1 MKPEIQQKIDAE
13 INLFENQFEDI
24 MPALPSTIN
33 TPRMKML
40 IIRLLEVYDFSAEQM
55 LDISMTLVELSAM
68 KEEKK
73 RKKRNVQ

>member
-1 MKPEIQQKIDAE
+1 MKPEIQEKIEAE

-24 MPALPSTIN
+24 MPTLPKTIN

-68 KEEKK
+68 KEEG
-73 RKKRNVQ
+73 KKRNVQ

>member
-1 MKPEIQQKIDAE
+1 MKPEIQEKIEAE

-24 MPALPSTIN
+24 MPTLPKTIN

-68 KEEKK
+68 KEEGT
-73 RKKRNVQ
+73 KRNVQ

>member
-1 MKPEIQQKIDAE
+1 MTPEIEAKIEAE
-13 INLFENQFEDI
+13 INLFENHFEDI
-24 MPALPSTIN
+24 MPTLPSTIN

-68 KEEKK
+68 KEG
-73 RKKRNVQ
+73 KKRNVQ